1 MRTLGGGMY
10 YTDLTVGERFQTIG
24 RTIFEAD
31 LINFIT
37 CTGLQE
43 GLFNSL
49 EYIEKHSPTGKRLV
63 PGALAYCICEGLLVQ
78 ATLQRTGLAF
88 LTMEF
93 DVKGPTFVG
102 DTVHVEVEV
111 LESRPTSKDPNRG
124 LVRTRNNIIKQTGET
139 VITYTPMRL
148 AAGRAMRDAH

>member
-63 PGALAYCICEGLLVQ
+63 PGALVYSFAEGLLVPVTIQ
-78 ATLQRTGLAF
+78 GTGMAF
-88 LTMEF
+88 LGMTLNISA
-93 DVKGPTFVG
+93 PTFVN
-102 DTVHVEVEV
+102 DTIHVECEV
-111 LESRPTSKDPNRG
+111 TEVRPTSKDPTRG
-124 LVRTRNNIIKQTGET
+124 LVRTMNLVKNQRGET
-139 VITYTPMRL
+139 VLTYDPLRMMR
-148 AAGRAMRDAH
+148 GRP